1 MSELRVVAT
10 DRAPAAIGPYSQG
23 MVHGGLVFCSGQIGL
38 DPATGALVQGDVAA
52 QADRVMRNLAA
63 VLDAAGSGLG
73 RVLRTTIF
81 LADMADFG
89 KVNEVYA
96 RHFGTHRPARATVA
110 VRTLPKDAL
119 VEIDCIAAVGT

>member
-1 MSELRVVAT
+1 
-10 DRAPAAIGPYSQG
+10 
-23 MVHGGLVFCSGQIGL
+23 
-38 DPATGALVQGDVAA
+38 
-52 QADRVMRNLAA
+52 
-63 VLDAAGSGLG
+63 
-73 RVLRTTIF
+73 
-81 LADMADFG
+81 MADFG